1 MFESNIDGINQT
13 TKKKLIKIIEEKKI
27 KYIFIEGSNLGGL
40 CKYLKLYNSKIKIV
54 VFFHNVESKFFFDNF
69 KIKKTIHSLGVLIAN
84 YIAEKKSCDYS
95 DKSIT
100 LTKDDKNLVYRIY
113 GKKVN
118 YITPL
123 FKEDL
128 RQNQNTEIIK
138 NKKNFILFVGSAFYA
153 NIKGIEW
160 FVDKVLPNI
169 NYDLAVIGNN
179 FEKFHNLLNN
189 KKIIFLGKVNNIDKW
204 YKNASFVISPIFLGS
219 GMKSKIVEAMMYGK
233 KF

>member
-1 MFESNIDGINQT
+1 M
-13 TKKKLIKIIEEKKI
+13 IKI
-27 KYIFIEGSNLGGL
+27 
-40 CKYLKLYNSKIKIV
+40 LY
-54 VFFHNVESKFFFDNF
+54 
-69 KIKKTIHSLGVLIAN
+69 T
-84 YIAEKKSCDYS
+84 
-95 DKSIT
+95 
-100 LTKDDKNLVYRIY
+100 IY

-138 NKKNFILFVGSAFYA
+138 NKKNFILFGSAFYA

-219 GMKSKIVEAMMYGK
+219 A
-233 KF
+233 